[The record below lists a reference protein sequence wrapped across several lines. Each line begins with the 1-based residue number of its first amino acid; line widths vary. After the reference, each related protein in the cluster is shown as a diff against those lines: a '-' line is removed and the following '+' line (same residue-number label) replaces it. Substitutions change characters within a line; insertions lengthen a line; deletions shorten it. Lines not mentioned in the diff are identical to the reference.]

1 MSKSS
6 NYSGRTI
13 VVDKVVQLAEEENS
27 GLDYFAQQLEIEAQ
41 KLTAKQ
47 SEYNN
52 KYSIAVSGRFVA
64 TDRTPA
70 EITLNI
76 YRNDTKLTSS
86 DAVVFGS
93 SIAYVSENGTYAE
106 YGEYASLY
114 TRTIPITKLKNL
126 TESVRCVWRGNDSN
140 AIPLVTTFKIDVGE
154 AVEYAYSKYTD
165 EDKVK
170 SQGELQW
177 WYSVE
182 DAKKVT
188 SDDLRYLW
196 QRRSSNYDFDT
207 QQYTDWKYYKTD
219 IDYPSKS
226 TDDTAKDTIE
236 IITPAKYVTFL
247 SSKNTFTVNRRATD
261 GETDILTF
269 SYVCSGYKT
278 HEIDSAKPW
287 IATAYKSNGEVSQ
300 LATGTATTFS
310 FSVKHNEGYSSI
322 VVTATVLTNKGTGL
336 EESHAY
342 TLTLTPI
349 DVTLPEKYLGVLTTL
364 PTGGV
369 LPDGSRAEGG
379 DWFVFKDTNVM
390 YVYDSATLT
399 WTAYDS
405 SDSLDTI
412 PLEKVSVALGDMIN
426 LGTNDHTTATLMG
439 VFKALCADRAF
450 VKFLQVW
457 GLYVGADKFKV
468 EIAEYDRDTG
478 EKLANPLFK
487 VSYDDK
493 VVFQIN
499 ASTGDIFLGTPVADL
514 SAPLTGLMYNASQK
528 LLTTKDGN
536 FQVMENGDVYGYFKK
551 VTQFVPFG
559 FEDSLDSSHPF
570 ECEFN
575 IPEGAELVKITLSLK
590 ALYYRAYSTS
600 ALYRSDFWAET
611 GSIPIDQKNTAISLS
626 VSTTKYNNGL
636 ADSMNTSSSGGHAH
650 SYSKPSGLSTPYLT
664 NGTTEQNSY
673 SSSGPAQH
681 THKYVYPNGIT
692 TTSDNTSSGGAHTHS
707 YTIPAGLLTGV
718 TVSGKLSGIDHSHK
732 LDISHGHDLVYGIYE
747 GPYPSDITFS
757 CDKTGDGTYG
767 DSVSLGTI
775 KTVTDLDIT
784 SYIKDYDTPSKNVG
798 WKAIKFTSSTLGRL
812 RVQLM
817 LELKVS
823 TSA

>member
-188 SDDLRYLW
+188 SDELRYLW

-278 HEIDSAKPW
+278 HEIDSANPW
-287 IATAYKSNGEVSQ
+287 IATAYKSNGEESQ
-300 LATGTATTFS
+300 LATGTDTTFS

-349 DVTLPEKYLGVLTTL
+349 DVTLPEKYLGVLATL

-439 VFKALCADRAF
+439 IFKALCADSGF
-450 VKFLQVW
+450 IKFLQTYSLLVSKE
-457 GLYVGADKFKV
+457 KFTFEV
-468 EIAEYDRDTG
+468 SSIDRTTG
-478 EKLANPLFK
+478 EFLATPLFK
-487 VSYDDK
+487 VSYDGGT
-493 VVFQIN
+493 VFQIDPT
-499 ASTGDIFLGTPVADL
+499 TGNIFFGEPNTDL
-514 SAPLTGLMYNASQK
+514 SGPTSGFMYDATYHTIVSLNKKIEIKS
-528 LLTTKDGN
+528 DGTLAVVGGR
-536 FQVMENGDVYGYFKK
+536 FSG
-551 VTQFVPFG
+551 
-559 FEDSLDSSHPF
+559 
-570 ECEFN
+570 
-575 IPEGAELVKITLSLK
+575 ELVATEGTFTGQLDTPSM
-590 ALYYRAYSTS
+590 S
-600 ALYRSDFWAET
+600 ALPSDGGTSLTKA
-611 GSIPIDQKNTAISLS
+611 IPS
-626 VSTTKYNNGL
+626 YGG
-636 ADSMNTSSSGGHAH
+636 TSSSSMFDALWNNFQSFPVNNSGTASVYSGKIKATFSSSSWSAGHGETVSLIDVSSGEEIFEISH
-650 SYSKPSGLSTPYLT
+650 VVSGIFTTTVSYS
-664 NGTTEQNSY
+664 
-673 SSSGPAQH
+673 
-681 THKYVYPNGIT
+681 I
-692 TTSDNTSSGGAHTHS
+692 
-707 YTIPAGLLTGV
+707 
-718 TVSGKLSGIDHSHK
+718 
-732 LDISHGHDLVYGIYE
+732 
-747 GPYPSDITFS
+747 
-757 CDKTGDGTYG
+757 DGTYKDTFKNG
-767 DSVSLGTI
+767 FDLTLSYGAEEILIFKNLPVGSATGLKSGQIYRDSN
-775 KTVTDLDIT
+775 
-784 SYIKDYDTPSKNVG
+784 YN
-798 WKAIKFTSSTLGRL
+798 
-812 RVQLM
+812 
-817 LELKVS
+817 LKI
-823 TSA
+823 AP

>member
-188 SDDLRYLW
+188 SDELRYLW

-278 HEIDSAKPW
+278 HEIDSANPW

-300 LATGTATTFS
+300 LATGTDTTFS

-349 DVTLPEKYLGVLTTL
+349 DVTLPEKYLGVLATL

-499 ASTGDIFLGTPVADL
+499 ASTGDIFLGTPLADL

-590 ALYYRAYSTS
+590 ALYYRAYSTGAS
-600 ALYRSDFWAET
+600 YKSKAYATT
-611 GSIPIDQKNTAISLS
+611 G
-626 VSTTKYNNGL
+626 
-636 ADSMNTSSSGGHAH
+636 
-650 SYSKPSGLSTPYLT
+650 GLSFVSAKSEFELT
-664 NGTTEQNSY
+664 TTLTTVPAYTSISTGTSEGEHS
-673 SSSGPAQH
+673 
-681 THKYVYPNGIT
+681 HKYKGVTGVTTQTADTGI
-692 TTSDNTSSGGAHTHS
+692 SNSHKHS
-707 YTIPAGLLTGV
+707 YTKVTGV
-718 TVSGKLSGIDHSHK
+718 TLETSANSSTSKDGQHQHTLTLPTYLVKGVKVTGKGSDIDHTHEV
-732 LDISHGHDLVYGIYE
+732 DYSHGHDLVFGIYE